1 MMDLPEETITSVSR
15 LAVRLPMFWP
25 HNPALWFTQVEA
37 SFQYAGITADST
49 KFALV
54 VSQLE
59 HRYAAEIEDVITAPP
74 ATNAYEKLKS
84 ELIRRVS
91 ASQEERIRQVLTQE
105 DIGDRKPSQYLRHL
119 RSKVDVGTV
128 PDNLLRTLWSSRLP
142 PQVKA
147 IIASQTD
154 MSLDAVA
161 DLADKIADAL
171 IPAPMSASVATCSS
185 VTGTPINLVPP
196 ANFYAPT
203 GVPAATC
210 HGITGTMVTRADYDS
225 LAAKVE
231 SLTKRIDELL
241 SRRDSSR
248 DRNRN
253 RRRSRSRSSATSTQ
267 SGQEQHTVCWY
278 HRRFGE
284 QAHKCTS
291 PCTHP
296 NAVGSRT

>member
-1 MMDLPEETITSVSR
+1 MDQSVETIPSVSR
-15 LAVRLPMFWP
+15 LAVRLPTFWP
-25 HNPALWFTQVEA
+25 HNPALWFAQVEA

-49 KFALV
+49 KFSLV

-59 HRYAAEIEDVITAPP
+59 HRYAAEVEDVIRSPP
-74 ATNAYEKLKS
+74 ATNAYEKLKT

-147 IIASQTD
+147 IVASQTE

-161 DLADKIADAL
+161 DLADKISDAL
-171 IPAPMSASVATCSS
+171 TPAPMSASVAACTS
-185 VTGTPINLVPP
+185 VPGTPINQVLPT
-196 ANFYAPT
+196 NFSAQT
-203 GVPAATC
+203 GVPTTMC
-210 HGITGTMVTRADYDS
+210 HGITTTMVTRADYDN

-241 SRRDSSR
+241 FRRDGSR
-248 DRNRN
+248 DRNRY
-253 RRRSRSRSSATSTQ
+253 RRRSRSRSSATSTT

-278 HRRFGE
+278 HRRFGD

-291 PCTHP
+291 PCTYP
-296 NAVGSRT
+296 NANGNRT